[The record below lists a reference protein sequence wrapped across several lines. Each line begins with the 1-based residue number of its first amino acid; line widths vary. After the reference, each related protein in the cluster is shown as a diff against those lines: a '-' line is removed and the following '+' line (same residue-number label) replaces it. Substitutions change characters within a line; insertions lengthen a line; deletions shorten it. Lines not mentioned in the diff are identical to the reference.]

1 MAKKAK
7 QHKAARPSRE
17 VAWIIT
23 RLTATPARYV
33 GRVFAANEADA
44 IERAIKEFNV
54 RNPAWQKRLVA
65 RREE

>member
-7 QHKAARPSRE
+7 SSRKSAQTRE
-17 VAWIIT
+17 VAWIVT

-33 GRVFAANEADA
+33 GRVFAATAEDA
-44 IERAIKEFNV
+44 IKRAIEEFKI
-54 RNPAWQKRLVA
+54 RNPEMQKKLVA

>member
-1 MAKKAK
+1 MAKKRKSPRKTA
-7 QHKAARPSRE
+7 QARE

-33 GRVFAANEADA
+33 GRVFAATAEDA
-44 IERAIKEFNV
+44 IKRAIDEFKIQ
-54 RNPAWQKRLVA
+54 NPEMQKKLVA